1 MSSLV
6 QTKPKNQSTF
16 LIKFFQQLRLY
27 PTHLKNYAI
36 AFTSIAFW
44 IVIWQGLAQFKIN
57 LGIVNF

>member
-16 LIKFFQQLRLY
+16 LIKFFQQLGAY
-27 PTHLKNYAI
+27 KTHFKSYVI

-57 LGIVNF
+57 LGVVN